1 MKMRY
6 ILMSKFVMM
15 YIDLKEGLKMR
26 LCYSC
31 KQSVEESQM
40 ISGLHKNC
48 FCKWFEV
55 SKPDDFRDVVARPG
69 EGVDEER
76 DWSQINTSFFH
87 GKFRKYSARIGSKN
101 YILKVI
107 QEEIPELPLTEYL
120 CNQLGRTLGLLVP
133 DHYMILFQNELESFV
148 STNFMSNRPG
158 SDLVHI
164 YRYLDQ
170 PKDYDCEHL
179 LKIIEKEVGRYDAV
193 VRFIELSLFDSLIG
207 NNDRHGRNLGLI
219 RDAKGTTLAPFYD
232 NPCYLAMEIPK
243 LLGAY
248 HEPRGA
254 IATLETR
261 EPIMKDYV
269 KEWIRLGFKAE
280 VINFAKRID
289 LRVIESLVTASFLSL
304 PRKNAM
310 FRLIERRYQEICNAI

>member
-1 MKMRY
+1 
-6 ILMSKFVMM
+6 
-15 YIDLKEGLKMR
+15 
-26 LCYSC
+26 
-31 KQSVEESQM
+31 
-40 ISGLHKNC
+40 
-48 FCKWFEV
+48 
-55 SKPDDFRDVVARPG
+55 
-69 EGVDEER
+69 
-76 DWSQINTSFFH
+76 
-87 GKFRKYSARIGSKN
+87 
-101 YILKVI
+101 VI
-107 QEEIPELPLTEYL
+107 QSEILELPVTEYL
-120 CNQLGRTLGLLVP
+120 CNQLARTLGLLVP

-164 YRYLDQ
+164 YRYLDR

-193 VRFIELSLFDSLIG
+193 ERFIGVCLFDSLIG

-219 RDAKGTTLAPFYD
+219 RDANGTALAPFYD
-232 NPCYLAMEIPK
+232 NPCYLAMEIPA

-254 IATLETR
+254 IATLETN

-269 KEWIRLGFKAE
+269 REWIRLGFKEE
-280 VINFAKRID
+280 VITFAKRIN
-289 LRVIESLVTASFLSL
+289 LREIENLVATSFISDA
-304 PRKNAM
+304 RKNAI